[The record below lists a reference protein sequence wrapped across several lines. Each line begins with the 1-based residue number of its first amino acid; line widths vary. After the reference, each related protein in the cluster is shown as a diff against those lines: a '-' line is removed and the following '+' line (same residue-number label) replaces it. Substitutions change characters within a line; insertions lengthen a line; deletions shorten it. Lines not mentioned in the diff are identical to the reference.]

1 MKRKGLS
8 QVLWLII
15 AAAVLMMV
23 SMALTFTTQ
32 GTLGDF
38 ASNNDQNACQQT
50 MDNQLAA
57 SAPGDSFDVPR
68 TCLSDDGNPVTE
80 PLRDKDAEEGYA
92 VCVENDPATY
102 TDGNSWKVE
111 DDATDC

>member
-38 ASNNDQNACQQT
+38 ASQT
-50 MDNQLAA
+50 DTNQCTQTLSNRVSA
-57 SAPGDSFDVPR
+57 SVVGDSFQAPAS
-68 TCLSDDGNPVTE
+68 CYSDDDNPVAYRGENVGEQTLT
-80 PLRDKDAEEGYA
+80 PGGRDTITKCE
-92 VCVENDPATY
+92 
-102 TDGNSWKVE
+102 DGWSSGS
-111 DDATDC
+111 C

>member
-38 ASNNDQNACQQT
+38 ASQTDKNACTQT
-50 MDNQLAA
+50 LSNKLSA
-57 SAPGDSFDVPR
+57 SVVGDTFQAPS
-68 TCLSDDGNPVTE
+68 TCYS
-80 PLRDKDAEEGYA
+80 
-92 VCVENDPATY
+92 
-102 TDGNSWKVE
+102 E
-111 DDATDC
+111 DDNPIAYRGESVGEETLTPGGPDTITKCEDGWSSGTC

>member
-38 ASNNDQNACQQT
+38 ASQSDRNACTQT
-50 MDNQLAA
+50 LSNKVSA
-57 SAPGDSFDVPR
+57 SVVGDTFKAPA
-68 TCLSDDGNPVTE
+68 TCYSDDGNPVAY
-80 PLRDKDAEEGYA
+80 RG
-92 VCVENDPATY
+92 ENVGEQTLTPNGQDDITKCE
-102 TDGNSWKVE
+102 DGWSSGS
-111 DDATDC
+111 C

>member
-1 MKRKGLS
+1 MKSKGLS

-38 ASNNDQNACQQT
+38 ASQSDRNACTQT
-50 MDNQLAA
+50 LSNKVSA
-57 SAPGDSFDVPR
+57 SVIGDSFDAPA
-68 TCLSDDGNPVTE
+68 TCYSDDGNPVAYRGE
-80 PLRDKDAEEGYA
+80 SAGEETLTPGGQDELTK
-92 VCVENDPATY
+92 C
-102 TDGNSWKVE
+102 E
-111 DDATDC
+111 DTWTSGTC